1 MFVPLAVFVPVA
13 IVDDIPASAS
23 IPVIGISVIVV
34 TVVAVFAIVATV
46 AIVAIVVVSGD
57 SPTNSTILSSVG
69 SASEALGNG
78 ILAII

>member
-34 TVVAVFAIVATV
+34 TVVAVFAIVAIV
-46 AIVAIVVVSGD
+46 AIVVVVVSGD
-57 SPTNSTILSSVG
+57 SPTNTTILSSVG

-78 ILAII
+78 I